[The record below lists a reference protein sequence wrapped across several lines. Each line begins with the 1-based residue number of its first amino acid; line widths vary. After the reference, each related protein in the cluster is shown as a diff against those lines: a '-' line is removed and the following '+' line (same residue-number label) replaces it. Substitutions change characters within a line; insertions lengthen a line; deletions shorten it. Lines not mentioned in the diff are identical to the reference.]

1 LDTILEFTYR
11 DIIRRVQSIDVFWF
25 NDRRF
30 PSCVFEIEHSTD
42 FKNALLK
49 FLELQDFNVQMYVV
63 SPKQRQRE
71 FSYIRNFSSFDPIK
85 ERVKFVSYE
94 EVAQWHAR
102 VFELKLIESKIA

>member
-1 LDTILEFTYR
+1 
-11 DIIRRVQSIDVFWF
+11 
-25 NDRRF
+25 
-30 PSCVFEIEHSTD
+30 
-42 FKNALLK
+42 
-49 FLELQDFNVQMYVV
+49 MYVV

-85 ERVKFVSYE
+85 ERVKFISYE